1 MKEKWFWHWLASYQ
15 RRRRSGSGVSNQK
28 HWACDL
34 ELWEEGASTKEN
46 RQVGRKM
53 WNSVVDTIFE
63 LLARHP
69 NLSSEREGRHER
81 GDFEAPRPEWKQRG
95 LQQTQL
101 LFGLILAEE
110 SREHLEYSFEILRWD
125 FSSVLFHTYPVSRE
139 DFRLIKY
146 LMADSTLREW
156 PEERMWS
163 QTWRGKMGEERHKR
177 GMQGKRI

>member
-1 MKEKWFWHWLASYQ
+1 M
-15 RRRRSGSGVSNQK
+15 SNQK

-81 GDFEAPRPEWKQRG
+81 GDFEAPRPE
-95 LQQTQL
+95 
-101 LFGLILAEE
+101 
-110 SREHLEYSFEILRWD
+110 
-125 FSSVLFHTYPVSRE
+125 
-139 DFRLIKY
+139 
-146 LMADSTLREW
+146 
-156 PEERMWS
+156 
-163 QTWRGKMGEERHKR
+163 
-177 GMQGKRI
+177 